1 MKRFNMSIV
10 AAIVVATST
19 IIIPDAFALPTSLE
33 KKTIENLGNN
43 LVSDFVSEDGYIL
56 TKNNK
61 DEPILIV
68 IAKGEK
74 GEYNFVNLK
83 TGQNIKHGV
92 ANPDIDK
99 TVRSWAGTVVEDGT
113 VYLTDNNGFVYKA
126 DPNTLSFEVLPKP
139 GFIKGEF
146 AFWDAVTG
154 DNGWLY
160 FAASYPSGGRI
171 VGYNHNTKEW
181 KDFGVIYPG
190 AIYVRSIAY
199 DNGKI
204 YAGTGSGKFTETF
217 EIEANNPQN
226 KIKLPRQDV
235 YPEANTPGNSFM
247 LTAHDGYLY
256 IGHAGTNLGGHYV
269 WDIKNKKY
277 VDLIPNSGDNAIKSR
292 IISSPIDNSIVYNG
306 KDNNLYK
313 YDPVSK
319 KTILLSDS
327 KSSLP
332 INKTS
337 FIDDNHIVGFNKNNG
352 DIQIR
357 NIKDNTV
364 NTLKN
369 DNNQL
374 LYPTVTMINALGNGV
389 KDHVLVGGAGGSSM
403 WNIDDTLSKQQI
415 IDKNHLSLIKQRNQE
430 TTTINRVGD
439 NVVYTQY
446 PNAVMMRIKNSDGDF
461 DALGLGSQD
470 KLSLMRPLSSL
481 PLDDNRI
488 AIASTPNYGE
498 YTGAITIYNAS
509 TNKIENNYQVNGL
522 IPTSIA
528 FDGKNTIYAS
538 TSVKGE
544 HADKNNRPEDSAY
557 ILKIN
562 IETQEIEKYQPFNKD
577 TKVISAVS
585 FDDKGRL
592 FAYSADTLMEL
603 DPKDLTIIKQH
614 DFGEHKI
621 AWYTDTLTYSPQH
634 EGFIA
639 VMNNIVYW
647 IDPDDITH
655 RDKLDDGKKI
665 VIADSGNIYY
675 NKNNK
680 VHRIIPYSET
690 ESTTDIE
697 SSTIISSSRDD
708 EPTKNS
714 TSTNPT
720 TSSNSSSNNEPTTTS
735 SINNETIITSTNNIS
750 DKEPTTTTS
759 NIEDIP
765 TTIINND
772 EKNTKDEETVS
783 VEKEKNII
791 QQDTR
796 KDIPVNT
803 SRRTQDFIPVQ
814 KVSPNNYSRSIDS
827 QVKPVNDNKTIAI
840 KADTG
845 SPTTSILNKIRT
857 IF

>member
-1 MKRFNMSIV
+1 MKRFNISIA
-10 AAIVVATST
+10 AAILLATST
-19 IIIPDAFALPTSLE
+19 IMIPDGFALPVNLE

-43 LVSDFVSEDGYIL
+43 LVNDFVSEDGYVF

-61 DEPILIV
+61 GEPILII

-83 TGQNIKHGV
+83 TGENIKHGV
-92 ANPDIDK
+92 ANPDINK
-99 TVRSWAGTVVEDGT
+99 TVRSWAGTVAEDGT

-126 DPNTLSFEVLPKP
+126 DPNTLNFEVLPKP
-139 GFIKGEF
+139 DFIRGEF

-160 FAASYPSGGRI
+160 FAASHPSGGRI

-204 YAGTGSGKFTETF
+204 YAGTGSGTFTETF
-217 EIEANNPQN
+217 EINANNPKN
-226 KIKLPRQDV
+226 KTKLPRQDV

-277 VDLIPNSGDNAIKSR
+277 IDLIPNSGDNAIKSR
-292 IISSPIDNSIVYNG
+292 IVPSPIDNTVIYNG

-319 KTILLSDS
+319 KTVRLSDA

-337 FIDDNHIVGFNKNNG
+337 FIDNDHIAGFNKNNG

-357 NIKDNTV
+357 NIKDN
-364 NTLKN
+364 NNQTLKN
-369 DNNQL
+369 ENNNNNQL

-415 IDKNHLSLIKQRNQE
+415 VDKNNLSLIKQRNQE
-430 TTTINRVGD
+430 TTTINRIGD
-439 NVVYTQY
+439 NIVYTQY
-446 PNAVMMRIKNSDGDF
+446 PNAVMMKIKNSEGDF
-461 DALGLGSQD
+461 DALGLGSRD
-470 KLSLMRPLSSL
+470 NLSLMRPLSSL
-481 PLDDNRI
+481 PLNDNRI

-498 YTGAITIYNAS
+498 YTGAVTIYNAS
-509 TNKIENNYQVNGL
+509 TNKVENNYQVNGL

-528 FDGKNTIYAS
+528 YDGKNTLYVS

-562 IETQEIEKYQPFNKD
+562 MKTQEIEKYHPFNKD
-577 TKVISAVS
+577 TKVISSIS
-585 FDDKGRL
+585 FDNKGRL

-603 DPKDLTIIKQH
+603 NPNDLTVVRQH

-634 EGFIA
+634 DGFIA

-697 SSTIISSSRDD
+697 SSTTPSSSKNDK
-708 EPTKNS
+708 PTKNPVS
-714 TSTNPT
+714 TAP
-720 TSSNSSSNNEPTTTS
+720 TTS
-735 SINNETIITSTNNIS
+735 SINNKPTIINTSSNNTR
-750 DKEPTTTTS
+750 DKDSTITTTR
-759 NIEDIP
+759 NIRDIP
-765 TTIINND
+765 TTIVNDD
-772 EKNTKDEETVS
+772 EKNNKEETTVS
-783 VEKEKNII
+783 IEKENNKI

-796 KDIPVNT
+796 KNVPVDT
-803 SRRTQDFIPVQ
+803 PQKIQDFIPVQ
-814 KVSPNNYSRSIDS
+814 KVNPNSNSRSIDS
-827 QVKPVNDNKTIAI
+827 LVEPVDDNKTITI
-840 KADTG
+840 KVDTG
-845 SPTTSILNKIRT
+845 SPTTSFLNKIRT

>member
-1 MKRFNMSIV
+1 MRRFNMSIV
-10 AAIVVATST
+10 ATILIATST
-19 IIIPDAFALPTSLE
+19 IIVPDAFALPASLE
-33 KKTIENLGNN
+33 KKTIEDLGNN
-43 LVSDFVSEDGYIL
+43 LVNDFVSEDGYIF

-61 DEPILIV
+61 GEPILIV

-92 ANPDIDK
+92 ANPDINK
-99 TVRSWAGTVVEDGT
+99 SVRSWAGTVAEDGT

-160 FAASYPSGGRI
+160 FAASHPSGGRI

-217 EIEANNPQN
+217 EIDANNPQN
-226 KIKLPRQDV
+226 KTKLPRQDV

-256 IGHAGTNLGGHYV
+256 IGQAGTNLGGHYV

-277 VDLIPNSGDNAIKSR
+277 IDLIPNSGDNAIKSR
-292 IISSPIDNSIVYNG
+292 IVPSPIDNSIVYNG

-313 YDPVSK
+313 YNPVSK
-319 KTILLSDS
+319 KTTLLNDS

-337 FIDDNHIVGFNKNNG
+337 FIDNDHIAGFNKNNG

-357 NIKDNTV
+357 NIKDNSI

-415 IDKNHLSLIKQRNQE
+415 VDKNNLSLIKQRDQE

-446 PNAVMMRIKNSDGDF
+446 PNAVMMRIKNTDTGDF

-509 TNKIENNYQVNGL
+509 TNKVENNYQVNGL

-528 FDGKNTIYAS
+528 YDGESTLYVS

-562 IETQEIEKYQPFNKD
+562 MKTQEIEKYRPFNKD
-577 TKVISAVS
+577 TKVISSIS
-585 FDDKGRL
+585 FDNKGRL

-603 DPKDLTIIKQH
+603 NPNDLTVVRQH

-655 RDKLDDGKKI
+655 RDKLDDGKKT

-697 SSTIISSSRDD
+697 SSTTPSSSKDD

-720 TSSNSSSNNEPTTTS
+720 ISSSNSSSDKEPITTTS
-735 SINNETIITSTNNIS
+735 TKNIS
-750 DKEPTTTTS
+750 DKEPTTNIS
-759 NIEDIP
+759 NVEDN
-765 TTIINND
+765 TATISNDD
-772 EKNTKDEETVS
+772 EKNNKEETTVS
-783 VEKEKNII
+783 IEKENNKI

-796 KDIPVNT
+796 KNVPVDT
-803 SRRTQDFIPVQ
+803 PQKIQDFIPVQ
-814 KVSPNNYSRSIDS
+814 KVSPRYEPKSIEPIIDEEI
-827 QVKPVNDNKTIAI
+827 PVI
-840 KADTG
+840 KVDTG

>member
-1 MKRFNMSIV
+1 MKRFNISIA
-10 AAIVVATST
+10 AAILLATST
-19 IIIPDAFALPTSLE
+19 IMIPDGFALPVNLE

-43 LVSDFVSEDGYIL
+43 LVNDFVSEDGYVF

-61 DEPILIV
+61 GEPILIV

-83 TGQNIKHGV
+83 TGENINHGV
-92 ANPDIDK
+92 ANPDINK
-99 TVRSWAGTVVEDGT
+99 TVRSWAGTVAEDGT

-126 DPNTLSFEVLPKP
+126 DPNTLNFEVLPKP
-139 GFIKGEF
+139 DFIKGEF

-160 FAASYPSGGRI
+160 FAASHPSGGRI
-171 VGYNHNTKEW
+171 VGYNHNTNKW
-181 KDFGVIYPG
+181 RDFGVIYPG

-204 YAGTGSGKFTETF
+204 YAGTGSGEFTETF
-217 EIEANNPQN
+217 EIDVNNPKN
-226 KIKLPRQDV
+226 KTKLPRQDV
-235 YPEANTPGNSFM
+235 FPEANNPGNSFM

-269 WDIKNKKY
+269 WDIKNKEY
-277 VDLIPNSGDNAIKSR
+277 IDLIPNSGDNAIKSR
-292 IISSPIDNSIVYNG
+292 IVPSPIDNTIVYNG

-319 KTILLSDS
+319 KTVRLRNS

-337 FIDDNHIVGFNKNNG
+337 FIDNDYIVGFNKNNG
-352 DIQIR
+352 NIQIR
-357 NIKDNTV
+357 NVKDNSIQ
-364 NTLKN
+364 TLKN
-369 DNNQL
+369 EKNGDDKL

-389 KDHVLVGGAGGSSM
+389 KDHILVGGAGGSSM

-415 IDKNHLSLIKQRNQE
+415 VDKNNLSLIKQRDQE
-430 TTTINRVGD
+430 TTTINRIGD

-446 PNAVMMRIKNSDGDF
+446 PNAVMMKIKNSEGDF
-461 DALGLGSQD
+461 DTLSLGARD

-481 PLDDNRI
+481 PLDDDRI

-498 YTGAITIYNAS
+498 YTGAVTIYNAS
-509 TNKIENNYQVNGL
+509 TNKVENNYQVNGL
-522 IPTSIA
+522 IPTSITY
-528 FDGKNTIYAS
+528 DGENTLYVS

-544 HADKNNRPEDSAY
+544 HADKNNRPEESAY

-562 IETQEIEKYQPFNKD
+562 MKTQEIEKYQPFNKD
-577 TKVISAVS
+577 TKVISSIS
-585 FDDKGRL
+585 FDNKGRL

-603 DPKDLTIIKQH
+603 NPKDLTVIRQH
-614 DFGEHKI
+614 DFGKHKI

-634 EGFIA
+634 DGFIA

-697 SSTIISSSRDD
+697 SSTTPSSSKNDK
-708 EPTKNS
+708 PTKNPVS
-714 TSTNPT
+714 TAP
-720 TSSNSSSNNEPTTTS
+720 TTS
-735 SINNETIITSTNNIS
+735 SINNKPTIINTSSNNTR
-750 DKEPTTTTS
+750 DKDSTITTTR
-759 NIEDIP
+759 NIRDIP
-765 TTIINND
+765 TTIVNDD
-772 EKNTKDEETVS
+772 EKNNKEETTVS
-783 VEKEKNII
+783 IEKENNKI

-796 KDIPVNT
+796 KNVPVDT
-803 SRRTQDFIPVQ
+803 PQKIQDFIPVQ
-814 KVSPNNYSRSIDS
+814 KVNPNSNSRSIDS
-827 QVKPVNDNKTIAI
+827 LVEPVDDNKSITI
-840 KADTG
+840 KVDTG
-845 SPTTSILNKIRT
+845 SPTTSFLNKIRT